1 MHTTLTSHTYIHD
14 KTLEG
19 SGKEKEGKT
28 SAQHVEMNKVKS
40 SCESLK
46 KEEKS
51 PGEKSIEAKECK
63 TCVKQFKSP
72 CIYINHYREEH
83 GSVPPEYSNKALFFC
98 EKCSNAYLSR
108 KQLTEHIRKVHLKR
122 GKNENLK
129 DKKSPGEKS
138 INAVECKTCAI
149 QFRYPGIYINHYRVK
164 HGSLPPEYRNEDL
177 VFCEKC
183 SRAFL
188 SKAFLADHN
197 NKVHCL
203 EEEKIL
209 KRKLNAKK
217 KKPKLNE
224 SIGQETIECKLCPMK
239 YTKPNVYINHYQESH
254 GSVPPEYENEDL
266 FICELCSKRFLSV
279 EILRQHKRAVH
290 IRSNN
295 QYKRNKKRDEYVDSI
310 NCSLCEETF
319 SAENTYIRH
328 YESKVIYKGVL
339 TVVWMQLS
347 EELDSLGQPLL
358 VTLFLYFKF

>member
-1 MHTTLTSHTYIHD
+1 MHTTVTSHTYIHD

-19 SGKEKEGKT
+19 SGMEKEGKT
-28 SAQHVEMNKVKS
+28 SVQHVEMNKIKS
-40 SCESLK
+40 ESLK
-46 KEEKS
+46 KEEKY

-83 GSVPPEYSNKALFFC
+83 GSVPPEYIDKELFFC
-98 EKCSNAYLSR
+98 KKCSNAYLSR
-108 KQLTEHIRKVHLKR
+108 KQLTDHIRKVHLKR

-188 SKAFLADHN
+188 SKAFLADHM

-209 KRKLNAKK
+209 RRKINKEK

-224 SIGQETIECKLCPMK
+224 NINQETIECKLCPMK

-266 FICELCSKRFLSV
+266 FICELCSKSFLSDI
-279 EILRQHKRAVH
+279 ILRQHKRAVH

-310 NCSLCEETF
+310 SCSSCEETF

-328 YESKVIYKGVL
+328 YESRVIY
-339 TVVWMQLS
+339 
-347 EELDSLGQPLL
+347 
-358 VTLFLYFKF
+358 

>member
-1 MHTTLTSHTYIHD
+1 MVFQNLEKDFIPIVMHTTVTSHTYIHD

-28 SAQHVEMNKVKS
+28 SSQNVEINKEEI

-46 KEEKS
+46 KEEIS

-83 GSVPPEYSNKALFFC
+83 GSVPPEYIDKTLLFC
-98 EKCSNAYLSR
+98 KKCPKAYLSR
-108 KQLTEHIRKVHLKR
+108 KQLTNHINKAHTNKVHYLK
-122 GKNENLK
+122 EE
-129 DKKSPGEKS
+129 KSPGEKL
-138 INAVECKTCAI
+138 INAVECKTCSI
-149 QFRYPGIYINHYRVK
+149 QFRFPGLYINHYRVK
-164 HGSLPPEYRNEDL
+164 HGRLPPEYSNEDL

-188 SKAFLADHN
+188 SKAFLAIHI

-209 KRKLNAKK
+209 KRKLNLKK
-217 KKPKLNE
+217 KKPKLIEN
-224 SIGQETIECKLCPMK
+224 INQETIECKLCPMK
-239 YTKPNVYINHYQESH
+239 YTKPNVYINHYQECH

-266 FICELCSKRFLSV
+266 FICELCSKSFLSV
-279 EILRQHKRAVH
+279 EILRQHKRVVH

-310 NCSLCEETF
+310 SCSSCDETF
-319 SAENTYIRH
+319 SAENIYIRH
-328 YESKVIYKGVL
+328 YESKVIY
-339 TVVWMQLS
+339 
-347 EELDSLGQPLL
+347 
-358 VTLFLYFKF
+358 